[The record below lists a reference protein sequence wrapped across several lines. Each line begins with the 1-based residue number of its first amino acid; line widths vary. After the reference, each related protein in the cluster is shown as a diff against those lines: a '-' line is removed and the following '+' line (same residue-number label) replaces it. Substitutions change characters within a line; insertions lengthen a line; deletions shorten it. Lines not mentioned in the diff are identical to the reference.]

1 MVLNM
6 ELNLGQKVLL
16 ALILLLPL
24 VIIRFDII
32 SQVGVIFICILFASL
47 LLIRK
52 DDIDFDLIINNLL
65 MAEISIMPLLLMYI
79 DYDATQSVKY
89 EYTVIICLI
98 MISLN
103 FLYKNKFD
111 YIKLSDYFLSLYFLI
126 VVISTCTALNKN
138 YAVFGFGGWHEGI
151 IAITCYMFLFFI
163 SSKFIK
169 FNKELINALC
179 LSSLIIAFYGIIQF
193 YGFDP
198 IFYPVKNLSGY
209 VAFSTIGST
218 DFLGSYISLILPIMT
233 YKYIEDNNLFYFIVS
248 DVLFLC
254 MLCTFTRSA
263 WLAFAIYNFAI
274 IYFILKL
281 KLSRKRLLII
291 NMAFIIILFIFN
303 FANNNSV
310 AKRADTI
317 RKDVSTINSTYDEVN
332 GGGSGRLFIWK
343 RALTLIPERSMLGTG
358 PDNFSI
364 AFMRKYGKEVKE
376 TFGNITFDKAHNEYL
391 NMAVTTGVPSLICYF
406 ALLITILRK
415 AIKSINMGNT
425 VAVPL
430 FISVCGYL
438 IQAFFNI
445 SVVSVAPIFWI
456 MLGAL
461 SKNSEG
467 VT

>member
-1 MVLNM
+1 MKNKILDICSLIITATVPFFIIKERYYLFSYSKLNW
-6 ELNLGQKVLL
+6 VFISS
-16 ALILLLPL
+16 LILT
-24 VIIRFDII
+24 
-32 SQVGVIFICILFASL
+32 FIYILNRHNL
-47 LLIRK
+47 REK
-52 DDIDFDLIINNLL
+52 IINNILIIEL
-65 MAEISIMPLLLMYI
+65 SIMPLLVYYI
-79 DYDATQSVKY
+79 GFNATQKVKI
-89 EYTVIICLI
+89 EYTVIICLMLLFFYI
-98 MISLN
+98 VEKLYIDIHIGVKEHILTIYI
-103 FLYKNKFD
+103 FLV
-111 YIKLSDYFLSLYFLI
+111 ILSTIFSLY
-126 VVISTCTALNKN
+126 S
-138 YAVFGFGGWHEGI
+138 YQSVFGRDGRHEGL
-151 IAITCYMFLFFI
+151 IAITCYIFLFFI

-198 IFYPVKNLSGY
+198 IFHPVKNSSGY

-274 IYFILKL
+274 IYFIFKL
-281 KLSRKRLLII
+281 KLSRKRLLTI

-303 FANNNSV
+303 FTNNNSV

-343 RALTLIPERSMLGTG
+343 RALTLIPERPMLGTG

-376 TFGNITFDKAHNEYL
+376 KFGNITFDKAHNEYL

-406 ALLITILRK
+406 ALLIIILRK

-425 VAVPL
+425 VPL